1 MRETFYLID
10 FENVHNDGIANI
22 EDLSKGDHVHI
33 FSTENALNIK
43 TEVFWRKDD
52 MVTPHLV
59 PAGPQSLDM
68 HLVSYLGYLLG
79 RKGKQ
84 CTYKI
89 ISKDKGYD
97 NIIRFWKEEGYNI
110 IRESEIKSRKV
121 NPQNKITTQTTN
133 TRNSLYAQTGNN
145 RISAGMNYEFSG
157 ADRSKLNE
165 FMQHELVAL
174 GYDSNTSNWICK
186 IVVAH
191 CNDDRML
198 SGIHNDIKKEWSD
211 CSEVYEDV
219 KSILEKFATT
229 KSRVAKRERESKVR
243 SFFGKHLKSYV
254 DCKEEIIAII
264 LNAETKQQVNN
275 ELLKLY
281 KDGEIVTHIYET
293 VRPLIEDLPGK

>member
-33 FSTENALNIK
+33 FSTENALKIK
-43 TEVFWRKDD
+43 PEVFWRKDD

-79 RKGKQ
+79 LKGKQ

-121 NPQNKITTQTTN
+121 NAQNKITTQTTN
-133 TRNSLYAQTGNN
+133 TRISLYAQTGNN
-145 RISAGMNYEFSG
+145 RINTGMNYEFSG
-157 ADRSKLNE
+157 ADRSELNE
-165 FMQHELVAL
+165 FMQHELREL
-174 GYDSNTSNWICK
+174 GYKRNTSNWICK

-211 CSEVYEDV
+211 CSKVYEDV

-229 KSRVAKRERESKVR
+229 KSRVARKEQEVR
-243 SFFGKHLKSYV
+243 SFFGQRFKEKIYV
-254 DCKEEIIAII
+254 NCKEDIIAII

-275 ELLKLY
+275 ELLNLY
-281 KDGEIVTHIYET
+281 KDGKVVKHIYDT
-293 VRPLIEDLPGK
+293 VQPLIEDLPNK